1 MANEVKGID
10 RPLKDILATA
20 LVSYYQIPDYQRPYQ
35 WTEKNCEK
43 LLDDLFED
51 YEEDRES
58 DYFCGSLVLVKSDPD
73 SKTETYDIVDGQQ
86 RLSTFILLAKVLT
99 TLYNN
104 EVLNNKTS
112 KDFLEKSL
120 GDTDGEKR
128 KRLTF
133 SAIGLNA
140 KDDFQDTLDFFDNL
154 DASKGKNS
162 KINDPSKGKNS
173 KINDPSK
180 GKNSKINDPSK
191 GKNSKINDPSK
202 GKNNY
207 LKNAI
212 CLINYLREKEIES
225 INDFIRWLYF
235 KVTFIKTT
243 CTNISMALRIF
254 SVLNAR
260 GLPLHAID
268 VFKVELL
275 KKLAKEKDQEE
286 FVSRW
291 NALRQK
297 CSENKSKFPKRKEN
311 KREKNAA
318 EILFSWY
325 LIYLNP
331 VTSGK
336 SMEERL
342 ADQFERLNKPPLE
355 YLKDIENFYNAYC
368 KVLEM
373 QDRHAHLLSY
383 LASDFWRV
391 ILCTSILHHYSPQ
404 DIETLKELLVKF
416 YYQDWV
422 AGQTKST
429 RSQTCC
435 NIIIALKE
443 KKSVEHIA
451 SIVKKYFKDKNI
463 TQRFKENLQ
472 DSNLYTKFYFAGK
485 SAKKNSWLKPILIL
499 VEYFVSDD
507 SCPKRIQMD
516 KNLHVEHILPQQPG
530 SSSQWVKDFSEEERG
545 LYTHSLANLT
555 LLGGKKNTQASNK
568 DFKEKKEI
576 YMGNAVKLGKDK
588 RGREKTFKVMT
599 CYKMTIDIAHK
610 YTEWTP
616 KSLEK
621 RKEELIKI
629 IESVLTL

>member
-1 MANEVKGID
+1 MPI
-10 RPLKDILATA
+10 
-20 LVSYYQIPDYQRPYQ
+20 YQRPYQ
-35 WTEKNCEK
+35 WTEENCEK
-43 LLDDLFED
+43 LLDDLFFNYED
-51 YEEDRES
+51 DRES
-58 DYFCGSLVLVKSDPD
+58 DYFCGSLVLIAISED
-73 SKTETYDIVDGQQ
+73 SKVKTYDVVDGQQ
-86 RLSTFILLAKVLT
+86 RLSTFILLAKVLV
-99 TLYNN
+99 TLYDKD
-104 EVLNNKTS
+104 LNDKDCKTS
-112 KDFLEKSL
+112 RGFLEKSL

-133 SAIGLNA
+133 NAIGLNA
-140 KDDFQDTLDFFDNL
+140 KDDFQGALDFFDNL
-154 DASKGKNS
+154 DASKVKDS
-162 KINDPSKGKNS
+162 KSNDPSKGKNS
-173 KINDPSK
+173 
-180 GKNSKINDPSK
+180 
-191 GKNSKINDPSK
+191 
-202 GKNNY
+202 Y

-212 CLINYLREKEIES
+212 CLKNYLKEKEIKD
-225 INDFIRWLYF
+225 INDFIKWLYF
-235 KVTFIKTT
+235 KVVFIKTT
-243 CTNISMALRIF
+243 CPNVSMALRIF

-275 KKLAKEKDQEE
+275 KKLANKKDQEE

-291 NALRQK
+291 SALHQK
-297 CSENKSKFPKRKEN
+297 CSGNESKFPKRKEN
-311 KREKNAA
+311 KRENNAT
-318 EILFSWY
+318 ETLFSWY
-325 LIYLNP
+325 LTYLNP
-331 VTSGK
+331 VTSREK
-336 SMEERL
+336 MEKEL
-342 ADQFERLNKPPLE
+342 VTWFNILNKPPLE
-355 YLKDIENFYNAYC
+355 YLKGVEDFYNAYC
-368 KVLEM
+368 EILEM

-383 LASDFWRV
+383 KDDDYWHV
-391 ILCTSILHHYSPQ
+391 ILCASILHHYSDQ
-404 DIETLKELLVKF
+404 DIEALKELLVKF

-443 KKSVEHIA
+443 KKSVRYIA
-451 SIVKKYFKDKNI
+451 SIVVKKYLDDKNI

-485 SAKKNSWLKPILIL
+485 SVKKNSWLKPVLIL

-507 SCPKRIQMD
+507 SYPKRIQMD
-516 KNLHVEHILPQQPG
+516 KNLHIEHILPQQPG
-530 SSSQWVKDFSEEERG
+530 SSSQWMKDFSEEERG

-599 CYKMTIDIAHK
+599 CYKMTIDVAHK

-621 RKEELIKI
+621 RKEELIQK
-629 IESVLTL
+629 IESVLAL